1 MIPLLARRELLAL
14 FYSPIAW
21 VVLAVFS
28 LGTALFTVKGLRP
41 GDEAT
46 LRPTLEFAT
55 LWMLPFLAPA
65 VSMRLL
71 SEEFRTG
78 TFEKLMTSPLSD
90 AQVIVG
96 KWLGAVGFLA
106 VLLLPL
112 LAQLVALE
120 AVASPDYGPAATG
133 ILGLLLVGGLYL
145 AVGVFASA
153 FTQNQVVAFLITVFI
168 LSIPGLGLSFV
179 KDSPFLAERW
189 QTAAAYCSVE
199 MQYRDFAKGVVDVRN
214 FAYFLSG
221 AALFLFLAVKTLESR
236 RWN

>member
-21 VVLAVFS
+21 VVLAAFS
-28 LGTALFTVKGLRP
+28 IGTSIWFVKGLHP

-46 LRPTLEFAT
+46 LRPVLEFAT

-90 AQVIVG
+90 TQVILG
-96 KWLGAVGFLA
+96 KWLGALGFLA
-106 VLLLPL
+106 VLLLPI

-120 AVASPDYGPAATG
+120 VVASPDYGPAITG
-133 ILGLLLVGGLYL
+133 LLGLLLVGGLYL
-145 AVGVFASA
+145 AVGIFASA
-153 FTQNQVVAFLITVFI
+153 WTQNQVVAFLVTVFI
-168 LSIPGLGLSFV
+168 LSIPGVGLSFV
-179 KDSPFLAERW
+179 KDSPFLAAKW
-189 QTAAAYCSVE
+189 QTVAAYVSVE
-199 MQYRDFAKGVVDVRN
+199 MQYRDFSKGVVDVRN
-214 FAYFLSG
+214 FIYFASG
-221 AALFLFLAVKTLESR
+221 IALFLFLAVKTLESR
-236 RWN
+236 RWR